1 MTRQANE
8 GAAQTHAADPF
19 AGAGAESTFH
29 IADYLQILRHHWRL
43 IALVTLLALGVGA
56 VRYAITPREYRAETQ
71 VQIERR
77 SLSALASTSQ
87 NSNPWLESWWN
98 LEYYPTQYRL
108 LQSRGLAERVV
119 KNLRLYEQPGFA
131 GGSAANDEAA
141 LGSLAAQVLGGLEV
155 TPIPNTQLVVIAY
168 RSRDPRLAANVANG
182 FADAFIDWG
191 IETRTETVGA
201 ATDFLSTQ
209 IAEIK
214 RQLFAKEAELQ
225 RASGGTAVV
234 GGEPAANVAQERM
247 VALNLSYVA
256 AKDERIS
263 KEARYGELL
272 RMPKDSITGSLASP
286 ALAQLRSELSTMER
300 EYDSDLKTYR
310 PETQRMV
317 ERRSKIERQRESV
330 QKAVDELAAGE
341 RDRARADYQEALRRE
356 QQLAGEMSALRA
368 RNVQDSSTNV
378 AVATLSTEIADL
390 RQTLSD
396 LQQRQTEASMT
407 SRLKDTR
414 ESNVRVVDRALVPS
428 TPFRPSLR
436 RELTVGLMFGLML
449 GLGLVI
455 LIEFMDR
462 TLKEPEDVEKLLG
475 LPTLAVIPDAL
486 ETGRTYRRGYGY
498 GYGYGYGASRSK
510 SAKNRPR
517 DAGSGEEIGAIEL
530 LPHVR
535 PRLAIA
541 EAYRS
546 LRTGLQLASAHEI
559 KVISLTSAESGEGK
573 TTTAANLAVVFA
585 QLGRQVLLIDGDLR
599 RPRLHEIM
607 KVSNRVGLV
616 NLLTG
621 GANRA
626 DEVFVRTPV
635 PNLYLLPSGT
645 IPPNPAELL
654 ASDRMRDFVQH
665 VRSHFDVV
673 LIDSPPTLAVTDA
686 VLIGSLADG
695 VLLCLRAGR
704 VNREDA
710 RACRDRLVRA
720 ELKILGT
727 VLNGYR
733 ATQGRYGR
741 RYYRYSPD
749 SRELQVAVARDTKDS
764 AA

>member
-1 MTRQANE
+1 M
-8 GAAQTHAADPF
+8 GHAADPF
-19 AGAGAESTFH
+19 AGAGAAAESTFH
-29 IADYLQILRHHWRL
+29 IADYLQILQRHWRL
-43 IALVTLLALGVGA
+43 IVLATVLAAGVGG
-56 VRYAITPREYRAETQ
+56 VRYAMTPREYRAETQ
-71 VQIERR
+71 IQIERR
-77 SLSALASTSQ
+77 SLSTLATTSQ
-87 NSNPWLESWWN
+87 SSNPWLESWWN

-119 KNLRLYEQPGFA
+119 KNLRLYEQPGF
-131 GGSAANDEAA
+131 GGTAAANDEAA
-141 LGSLAAQVLGGLEV
+141 LGALAGQLLGGLEV

-168 RSRDPRLAANVANG
+168 RSRDPKLAAAVANG

-209 IAEIK
+209 ISEIK

-247 VALNLSYVA
+247 AALNQSYVT
-256 AKDERIS
+256 AKDDRIS
-263 KEARYGELL
+263 KEARYSELL
-272 RMPKDSITGSLASP
+272 RTNKDSIAASLASP
-286 ALAQLRSELSTMER
+286 ALSQMRSELAALER
-300 EYDSDLKTYR
+300 EYESDLKTYR

-317 ERRSKIERQRESV
+317 ERRAKIERQRESV
-330 QKAVDELAAGE
+330 QRAVDELVTAE
-341 RDRARADYQEALRRE
+341 RDRARADYQEAQRRE
-356 QQLAGEMSALRA
+356 QQLANEMSALRA
-368 RNVQDSSTNV
+368 QNVEESSTNV

-390 RQTLSD
+390 RQTLSE

-414 ESNVRVVDRALVPS
+414 ESNVRVVDRALVPGG
-428 TPFRPSLR
+428 PFRPSLR
-436 RELTVGLMFGLML
+436 REVSVGLMFGLML
-449 GLGLVI
+449 GLGLVV

-475 LPTLAVIPDAL
+475 LPTLAVIPDAA
-486 ETGRTYRRGYGY
+486 ETGRGGRRGYGY
-498 GYGYGYGASRSK
+498 GYGYGYGSSRRK
-510 SAKNRPR
+510 SAQARPR
-517 DAGSGEEIGAIEL
+517 DAGTGEETGSIEL
-530 LPHVR
+530 LPHLR

-541 EAYRS
+541 ETYRS
-546 LRTGLQLASAHEI
+546 LRTGLQLASAHEL

-654 ASDRMRDFVQH
+654 ASDRMRDFIQH
-665 VRSHFDVV
+665 VRSHFDIV

-749 SRELQVAVARDTKDS
+749 SREIPVAALRDSKDS